1 MDSENIIKTIEE
13 KGYYVI
19 SNYWSNEKCNILTE
33 HIKKVFPRG
42 FIKTN
47 TEIGGGGDYRMGQSE
62 NSFILCKEFLNDP
75 FLSEIGNNYI
85 GHVYNRKRCQ
95 IGVVNASNS
104 KNSGG
109 GWHVDNHDKQF
120 KAILYLTDV
129 DENSGNFSIV
139 ENSRGTIKTLGT
151 YRNYKDD
158 MSESRIEESKVF
170 DHFGNERIKNIVGNK
185 GTLILVDTSNI
196 HRGRDINTGSR
207 YSLTNYYYH

>member
-19 SNYWSNEKCNILTE
+19 YNYWSNEKCDILTE
-33 HIKKVFPRG
+33 HIKKVFPSG

-47 TEIGGGGDYRMGQSE
+47 TAIGGGGDYRMGQSE
-62 NSFILCKEFLNDP
+62 NSFILCKEFLNDS
-75 FLSEIGNNYI
+75 FLSEIGNSYI
-85 GHVYNRKRCQ
+85 GHEYNRKRCQ

-139 ENSRGTIKTLGT
+139 ENSRGVIKTLGT

-196 HRGRDINTGSR
+196 HRGRDINAGSR